1 VWEQESCII
10 QNSVKFHHLETSDC
24 RKNKEKNMA
33 TTTESIKYLLY
44 PASSRP
50 ELKDLP
56 SIIQAGAEDRVVN
69 FEQFEKLIDSAH
81 KSLSALGVK
90 KADKIMLTAPNC
102 PELAAAIVATWR
114 LGAVAIPVDFRMTL
128 AEVINVAKQISVAA
142 VVASSKVIPEFEKTL
157 AAVTENGAKLFDLS
171 KVSESSEPQ
180 TDESTRTDLLK
191 GLSPDE
197 PALIILT
204 SGTTGIPKGAV
215 HDLTTLVENLQDW
228 GDLVAMNKT
237 KKGLLPLP
245 LSHVFGL
252 EVTFVCVITGA
263 CIIFTDPAS
272 SKSFFA
278 CLPKYKPQILV
289 GVPTLYNAMLG
300 MDPKNVGLDNAEVLL
315 SGGAPLP
322 TSLAQEFKA
331 RFGKMLNNGYGSTE
345 SKIISLNLGGPSES
359 VGRSIP
365 RARIEIVNA
374 NDEVLPEGEN
384 GEIRISGPML
394 MKGYLNDKEGTAKVL
409 KGESYYTGD
418 MGHMEDGYLF
428 ISGRTKEMIIVA
440 GNKVFPSE
448 VEDVLRKD
456 PMVKEV
462 AVIGLPHTKLGQIV
476 KAIVVISD
484 EALSGKLEGSDEDKK
499 EARQQLIGQMK
510 EYCKQNLKRE
520 LRPMEWEFLP
530 AKTTLPKT
538 AIGKIDKKQ
547 LVHAS

>member
-1 VWEQESCII
+1 MPTI
-10 QNSVKFHHLETSDC
+10 
-24 RKNKEKNMA
+24 
-33 TTTESIKYLLY
+33 TESIKHLLY
-44 PASSRP
+44 PASTRP
-50 ELKDLP
+50 EMKNAP
-56 SIIQAGAEDRVVN
+56 SIIQAGGEDRVIT

-81 KSLSALGVK
+81 KALAEQGVK
-90 KADKIMLTAPNC
+90 KADKVMLTAPNC
-102 PELAAAIVATWR
+102 PELAAAIAATWR
-114 LGAVAIPVDFRMTL
+114 LGGVAIPVDFRMTL
-128 AEVINVAKQISVAA
+128 PEVINVAKQISAA
-142 VVASSKVIPEFEKTL
+142 ALVASSKVIPDFEQTL
-157 AAVTENGAKLFDLS
+157 APVTENGTKLIDLANIN
-171 KVSESSEPQ
+171 ENSSPLPNVL
-180 TDESTRTDLLK
+180 DK
-191 GLSPDE
+191 LSPDE

-215 HDLTTLVENLQDW
+215 HDLNTLVQNLQDL
-228 GDLVAMNKT
+228 GNLVNMDET

-289 GVPTLYNAMLG
+289 GVPTLYSAMLG
-300 MDPKNVGLDNAEVLL
+300 MDPKTIGLDNAEVLL

-322 TSLAQEFKA
+322 TSLAGEFKT
-331 RFGKMLNNGYGSTE
+331 RFGKMINNGYGSTE
-345 SKIISLNLGGPSES
+345 SKIISLNLNGPSES

-365 RARIEIVNA
+365 TARIEIVNEK
-374 NDEVLPEGEN
+374 NEVLPEGEH

-394 MKGYLNDKEGTAKVL
+394 MKGYLNDQEATDKVL
-409 KGESYYTGD
+409 KGDSYYTGD

-448 VEDVLRKD
+448 VEDVLRKE

-462 AVIGLPHTKLGQIV
+462 AVLGLPHKQLGQIV
-476 KAIVVISD
+476 KAIIVISD
-484 EALSGKLEGSDEDKK
+484 EALSRKLEGTDEEKK
-499 EARQQLIGQMK
+499 EARRQLIAQMK

-520 LRPMEWEFLP
+520 LRPMDWDFLP
-530 AKTTLPKT
+530 AKKTLPKT
-538 AIGKIDKKQ
+538 AIGKVDKKQ
-547 LVHAS
+547 LVSA